1 MNLHILLSCLQV
13 KTEAVVAVIIA
24 EFDQRSR
31 TLTCSCIY
39 ETWFAY

>member
-24 EFDQRSR
+24 EFDQRTR
-31 TLTCSCIY
+31 TLAFSCNY
-39 ETWFAY
+39 ETWFAH